1 MISVGPEAVIKWT
14 PGKVSLHI
22 IVITLIIKKVHALQS
37 ADVHFLR
44 CVYFIRKEIGVF
56 RNCCSC
62 FIGMF
67 ISSEQIANFRN
78 YHFQAGDSS
87 SLTSWTFI

>member
-22 IVITLIIKKVHALQS
+22 IVITLVIKKVHALQS

-44 CVYFIRKEIGVF
+44 CVYFIR
-56 RNCCSC
+56 
-62 FIGMF
+62 
-67 ISSEQIANFRN
+67 
-78 YHFQAGDSS
+78 
-87 SLTSWTFI
+87 